1 MDNAK
6 TQKLSDMLKK
16 EHRII
21 EDIIKILEAC
31 AKRLEENKKLDMD
44 ILTGSVDFIKN
55 FTHKYHRRKEESVLF
70 KIIGRKTMLWG
81 LGDIAPLLY
90 EHEEGSEF
98 VRNMAGLLEEA
109 VQNGVAGKRA
119 KKAVIKNIYGYS
131 ALLSSHLLQEEKKL
145 YPLAESLLSK
155 QERENVLHSFEML
168 ENEMV
173 EVGDRERYE
182 NLIKDYKKRLN
193 IQ

>member
-1 MDNAK
+1 MHHQNPTDI
-6 TQKLSDMLKK
+6 LKK

-31 AKRLEENKKLDMD
+31 AKILEENKKLDSD
-44 ILTGSVDFIKN
+44 ILQGSVDLIKN

-70 KIIGRKTMLWG
+70 KIIGQKTMLWG

-90 EHEEGSEF
+90 EHEEGSEY
-98 VRNMAGLLEEA
+98 VRNLAVLLADA
-109 VQNGVAGKRA
+109 VKNGVVGKKA

-155 QERENVLHSFEML
+155 QERENVLQSFEAL
-168 ENEMV
+168 ENEMIM
-173 EVGDRERYE
+173 VGDKERYE
-182 NLIKDYKKRLN
+182 NLIKDYKKRLD
-193 IQ
+193 I

>member
-1 MDNAK
+1 MNNIK
-6 TQKLSDMLKK
+6 NQKPTDILKK

-21 EDIIKILEAC
+21 EEIIKILEAC
-31 AKRLEENKKLDMD
+31 AKRIKENKKLDTD
-44 ILTGSVDFIKN
+44 ILKGSIDLIKN

-70 KIIGRKTMLWG
+70 KIIGRKTVLWG

-98 VRNMAGLLEEA
+98 VRNMAGLLADA
-109 VQNGVAGKRA
+109 VKNGIVGKRA
-119 KKAVIKNIYGYS
+119 KKAVVKSIYGYS
-131 ALLSSHLLQEEKKL
+131 ALLSSHLLQEEKNL
-145 YPLAESLLSK
+145 YPLAESILSK

-168 ENEMV
+168 ENEMIM
-173 EVGDRERYE
+173 VGDKERYE
-182 NLIKDYKKRLN
+182 NLIKDYKKRLD